1 MEGRTKVQMPTVQR
15 HFLVSSPG
23 GGPPMSAAPDSFQ
36 DMPREKLLA
45 LIDLLMCRP
54 CLTRKDLAMRY
65 GRDLRSIDRYK
76 AAGTLPKPIYFHGP
90 LWTPLQIVEAESNP
104 ALQKRVK
111 PTGDKVANALQR
123 EFILG

>member
-1 MEGRTKVQMPTVQR
+1 M
-15 HFLVSSPG
+15 SS
-23 GGPPMSAAPDSFQ
+23 AQDSFS

-76 AAGTLPKPIYFHGP
+76 ASGTLPKPMYFHGP
-90 LWTPLQIVEAESNP
+90 LWTPQQIVEAESNP

-111 PTGDKVANALQR
+111 PTGDKSDKVANALQR